1 MAVSQNSSKRLP
13 SDGPV
18 AGIASGRGTVFP
30 HDRDER
36 ELRHDKNKGGDR
48 ERAYELRVVRDRMA

>member
-1 MAVSQNSSKRLP
+1 MAVSQNSSRRFRRKVRCL
-13 SDGPV
+13 V
-18 AGIASGRGTVFP
+18 ASGRGTVFP